1 MNIILTILQMDRE
14 QYLREYRAEHRDY
27 FNEKSK
33 QQYELNKALYGRQ
46 ARVATRKWFVGE
58 PVRGITVE
66 RKKIVVSFD

>member
-14 QYLREYRAEHRDY
+14 NYLREYRAEHRAY

-46 ARVATRKWFVGE
+46 ARVATRKWFVDE

-66 RKKIVVSFD
+66 RKKIIVSFD

>member
-1 MNIILTILQMDRE
+1 MDRE
-14 QYLREYRAEHRDY
+14 QYLREYRAEHREY

-66 RKKIVVSFD
+66 RKKVIVVFD